1 MPDNPPDNPTDG
13 EDYPGWVRMTEFWFV
28 GTPALGIGQGK
39 LCSMMGDNEG
49 DHDVQTA
56 IVTGSDQKPKD
67 VVVVIRGNKEEDRY
81 RDVREFI
88 LKVPG
93 DNYTGEPEERYPFEE
108 RLDLESDVITNTWA
122 DETGEDEE
130 DEEDEEDLSSVDV
143 FDYGRIYEYDGA
155 GGIDGDPQ
163 NSEERQ
169 LKLDKWHW
177 RWWAYNVAITSGYP
191 TEYVIRDGDDPT
203 HPNDLQE
210 GEEDNPEDLAVKIDV
225 SRVVDGV
232 SYFAPGYHVHLGV
245 GSINPHNN
253 NDIRRV
259 TLFEDYS
266 IFRFRSDNLSGQDWQ
281 TFVEEQIADGNPL
294 NFGFDTEEIEGEEG
308 TEDHEYVI
316 GSLLSLSWALGTW
329 IERNNRFEPVRPN
342 ASEIPDYI
350 EGFIQSSKELYGEL
364 SSTFEPVPIM
374 LPVVKLEYD
383 EDELDPDTPEAPNIY
398 NIPSTAAVV
407 MRRRNPTPPDNE
419 D

>member
-1 MPDNPPDNPTDG
+1 MPNNPTDG
-13 EDYPGWVRMTEFWFV
+13 GDYPGWVRMTEFWFV

-39 LCSMMGDNEG
+39 LCSMMGDKRS
-49 DHDVQTA
+49 DHDVQMA
-56 IVTGSDQKPKD
+56 IITGSDQKPKD
-67 VVVVIRGNKEEDRY
+67 VVVVIRGNKEGSRY

-93 DNYTGEPEERYPFEE
+93 DDYTGEPEERYPFEE
-108 RLDLESDVITNTWA
+108 RLDLEGDVVINAWA
-122 DETGEDEE
+122 DEEE
-130 DEEDEEDLSSVDV
+130 PQG
-143 FDYGRIYEYDGA
+143 FDNIDIFQYGRIYEYDGA
-155 GGIDGDPQ
+155 GGMDGDPQ

-169 LKLDKWHW
+169 LELDKWHW
-177 RWWAYNVAITSGYP
+177 RWWAYNVSITSGYP
-191 TEYVIRDGDDPT
+191 TEYVIRDGDNPT
-203 HPNDLQE
+203 HPDDLQE

-245 GSINPHNN
+245 GSINPHNED
-253 NDIRRV
+253 DIRRV

-266 IFRFRSDNLSGQDWQ
+266 SFRFRSDNLSGQDWQ
-281 TFVEEQIADGNPL
+281 AFVEQQIADGNPL
-294 NFGFDTEEIEGEEG
+294 SFGFETEEIEVEEG
-308 TEDHEYVI
+308 TEDHEYVTVP
-316 GSLLSLSWALGTW
+316 LLSLSWVLGTW
-329 IERNNRFEPVRPN
+329 LKNSNGSIGPVRPN

-374 LPVVKLEYD
+374 LPVVKLEYE

>member
-1 MPDNPPDNPTDG
+1 MPPSNPGDTTN
-13 EDYPGWVRMTEFWFV
+13 YPGWVKITEFWFV
-28 GTPALGIGQGK
+28 STPALGLGQGK
-39 LCSMMGDNEG
+39 LCSMMGDSRS

-56 IVTGSDQKPKD
+56 IITGPDQKPKD

-88 LKVPG
+88 LEVPG
-93 DNYTGEPEERYPFEE
+93 DDYTGEREERYPFEE
-108 RLDLESDVITNTWA
+108 RLDLESDVVINAWA
-122 DETGEDEE
+122 DEEE
-130 DEEDEEDLSSVDV
+130 EEEEEG
-143 FDYGRIYEYDGA
+143 FDNIGIFQYGRIYEYDGI
-155 GGIDGDPQ
+155 GGMDGDPQ

-169 LKLDKWHW
+169 LELDKWHW

-191 TEYVIRDGDDPT
+191 TEYVIRDGDNPT
-203 HPNDLQE
+203 HPDDLQE
-210 GEEDNPEDLAVKIDV
+210 GEEDDPEDLAVKIDV

-245 GSINPHNN
+245 GSINPHNED
-253 NDIRRV
+253 DIRRV

-266 IFRFRSDNLSGQDWQ
+266 SFRFRSDNLSGRDWQ
-281 TFVEEQIADGNPL
+281 AFVEQQIEDGNPL
-294 NFGFDTEEIEGEEG
+294 GFGFETEEIETEEG
-308 TEDHEYVI
+308 TEDYEYVT
-316 GSLLSLSWALGTW
+316 GSLFSLSWVLGTW
-329 IERNNRFEPVRPN
+329 FKDNSDDLVPSTP
-342 ASEIPDYI
+342 ASEVPDYI
-350 EGFIQSSKELYGEL
+350 EGSIQSSKELYGEL

-374 LPVVKLEYD
+374 LPVVKLEYE

-407 MRRRNPTPPDNE
+407 MRRQNPTPPESE